1 MECVNK
7 NKLFPVLRKD
17 VKMALH
23 LTRLE
28 ENRKTMNKGEVE
40 WQMLGQIVYLLPNL
54 KREKKS
60 GGREKK
66 ERQRQRYKTIY
77 TWGIL
82 VDASGIVDAYP
93 PKNIHCKCSIICFT
107 PPLLARVDNSLLAGC
122 LTFLTVRYFSV
133 WLQLFKTNLML
144 SSVSEWTGL
153 VKMLRKYNVNI

>member
-1 MECVNK
+1 MEWVNK

-28 ENRKTMNKGEVE
+28 ENRKTMNEGEVE
-40 WQMLGQIVYLLPNL
+40 CQMLGQIVYLLPNL

-66 ERQRQRYKTIY
+66 ERQRYKTIY

-82 VDASGIVDAYP
+82 VDASGIVDAYL
-93 PKNIHCKCSIICFT
+93 PKIYIANIPSSA
-107 PPLLARVDNSLLAGC
+107 LC
-122 LTFLTVRYFSV
+122 LSC
-133 WLQLFKTNLML
+133 WP
-144 SSVSEWTGL
+144 E
-153 VKMLRKYNVNI
+153 